1 MSLQDDFIRYETRR
15 QFFSRGKNVLGWSAL
30 ASLLGESMTDK
41 LLAAGTPGVQKP
53 LFPLRPQ
60 SQTSHLP
67 AHGRRTVANG
77 PLGS

>member
-41 LLAAGTPGVQKP
+41 LLAAGAVPTR
-53 LFPLRPQ
+53 RP
-60 SQTSHLP
+60 S
-67 AHGRRTVANG
+67 RRTEIRSANRKTSSI
-77 PLGS
+77 LWVV